1 MSYLY
6 GIDIGGTK
14 IALGALT
21 PEGSVLAWSEIET
34 RAAEGASTVIARLID
49 ALHSIEQDGE
59 LLGIGIGATG
69 PLDIERGHIQN
80 LHTLPT
86 FDDVDIVT
94 PLAQEFFSDA
104 DSQTRVVL
112 ENDCDAAAL
121 GEAWLG
127 AGRSARNMVYVT
139 VGTGIGAGLVLEGK
153 LYRGVGLTAGEIG
166 HLTIEQ
172 NGVECYCGNRGCLEM
187 LAAGPAIARAY
198 QARREL
204 AALPPIERSVSP
216 TKTERSMRPRAG
228 ELVDVTAQDV
238 IDAALA
244 GEPLAREIVQQT
256 AEYLGVGLANLV
268 TLLAPDVIV
277 MGGGVMEHFELFA
290 PTIRATI
297 TQRVTLVPAQ
307 QVRLVRAALGK
318 RAGVVGAGK
327 AIMERLKIR
336 EARNEKRERRL
347 ETGDL

>member
-21 PEGSVLAWSEIET
+21 PEGSILAWTEIET
-34 RAAEGASTVIARLID
+34 RAAEGSPRVIARLIA
-49 ALHSIEQDGE
+49 ALHSIGQSGE

-80 LHTLPT
+80 PHTLPT
-86 FDDVDIVT
+86 FEDVDIVT
-94 PLAQEFFSDA
+94 PLAHEFFRDTEA
-104 DSQTRVVL
+104 QARVVL

-139 VGTGIGAGLVLEGK
+139 VGTGIGAGLVFDGK

-166 HLTIEQ
+166 HLTIEH

-198 QARREL
+198 QAR
-204 AALPPIERSVSP
+204 
-216 TKTERSMRPRAG
+216 G

-244 GEPLAREIVQQT
+244 GEPLAREIVQQA
-256 AEYLGVGLANLV
+256 AEYLGVGLANLI
-268 TLLAPDVIV
+268 TLLAPDIIV

-297 TQRVTLVPAQ
+297 TRRVTLVPAQ

-327 AIMERLKIR
+327 AMMERLKI
-336 EARNEKRERRL
+336 K
-347 ETGDL
+347 D